1 MALTLSKVSAT
12 DLVKVVASLKGCQFV
27 TVTTL
32 SAPEMNKRGNA
43 FYGRVLKLER
53 KYLQVN
59 YGFENSCQNRQE
71 RSGVERTYVAEPLPW
86 GTWEVY
92 PRVIDHKGGKY
103 IRFYMYNNAPKTETT
118 WLVDGREATAEEIAE
133 FKPFI
138 RVNKN
143 SYAKQIAAGID
154 ADKVCKPL
162 TIKATN
168 IVALNLQN
176 AAYEVER

>member
-12 DLVKVVASLKGCQFV
+12 DLVKVVANLKGCQFV

-43 FYGRVLKLER
+43 FYGRVLKLEK

-71 RSGVERTYVAEPLPW
+71 KSGVERTYVAEPLPW

-92 PRVIDHKGGKY
+92 PRVIDHKGRNTY
-103 IRFYMYNNAPKTETT
+103 ASTNTT
-118 WLVDGREATAEEIAE
+118 TR
-133 FKPFI
+133 P
-138 RVNKN
+138 RR
-143 SYAKQIAAGID
+143 
-154 ADKVCKPL
+154 KPL
-162 TIKATN
+162 GWWTGAKPRPRK
-168 IVALNLQN
+168 LQSSSRL
-176 AAYEVER
+176 YG